1 MIKRKDDQKSNQA
14 PPAETSLPQTAKED
28 TGKTVEPKAEQTQE
42 NKELLAKLQRV
53 TADFLNYQKRMA
65 RNAEDTRL
73 WAKAEIIKG
82 LLPIV
87 DGLEQALEAGKNANN
102 MESLLEGFKLVY
114 EHLQDML
121 AKQQVETMPTE
132 GQKFDPAIH
141 EAILQQESADHEP
154 GTVIAELR
162 RGYTMD
168 GRTLRPARVVVSRS
182 PSDKAVKE
190 ETASEK
196 TDQPADR
203 QDQPK
208 QDAKQAD

>member
-1 MIKRKDDQKSNQA
+1 MIKRKDDQKSDQA
-14 PPAETSLPQTAKED
+14 PQAETSLSQTAKED
-28 TGKTVEPKAEQTQE
+28 SGKTVEPKAEQTQE

-65 RNAEDTRL
+65 RNAEDIQL

-102 MESLLEGFKLVY
+102 VETLLKGFRLVY
-114 EHLQDML
+114 ERLQDML
-121 AKQQVETMPTE
+121 AKQQVETVPSE

-154 GTVIAELR
+154 GTVVAELR
-162 RGYTMD
+162 KGYTMD
-168 GRTLRPARVVVSRS
+168 GRTLRPARVAVSRK
-182 PSDKAVKE
+182 PSDKEKE
-190 ETASEK
+190 GARPEEGEPKEA
-196 TDQPADR
+196 Q
-203 QDQPK
+203 QDLST
-208 QDAKQAD
+208 QDNGQ